1 MKVKI
6 KSFVRYVLVTC
17 LSFVTNVGMTILLT
31 EVLTLSEEV
40 SFAIALITV
49 FIMNFLFMRY
59 YIYVSREGSAK
70 RQFMM
75 YMLSAIGF
83 RGLEYISFLMIH
95 TWLDVQYVVAIIE
108 IQGCSSLVKFFYY
121 KIAVFRE
128 KRATVSAVDG

>member
-1 MKVKI
+1 
-6 KSFVRYVLVTC
+6 
-17 LSFVTNVGMTILLT
+17 
-31 EVLTLSEEV
+31 
-40 SFAIALITV
+40 
-49 FIMNFLFMRY
+49 
-59 YIYVSREGSAK
+59 
-70 RQFMM
+70 MM

-121 KIAVFRE
+121 KVAVFRE